1 MNDLDLNTLLG
12 AEDDEGRARRRTR
25 GSGKRG
31 GGRRRRRR
39 RNRGGFIA
47 PLLAFVVLAGIIGGG
62 GYYGYLWLSDA
73 LVPDDYTGQGSGE
86 VVVEIKDG
94 QSASDVA
101 VELERLG
108 VVASVKAFTNAI
120 GNANKSGS
128 LQPGSYKLRK
138 RMSAAQAV
146 SMLGPENRL
155 LAKVTIKEGLRLSD
169 TLNTLAKATGKPVKE
184 FAAAAKD
191 VGALDLPPYARKNLE
206 GYAFPATYEFQPKT
220 TPTQMLAAM
229 VKRFNQT
236 AETMDLPGSAKA
248 LGHTPHEIMVIASI
262 VQAEAGRPEDMP
274 KIARVIYNRLERKPP
289 MKLSMDS
296 TVMYALGKYR
306 TYATHAE
313 LQTKSRYN
321 TYMYEGLPP
330 GPIANPGDHAI
341 EAALN
346 PAKGPW
352 LFFVATDPNGGGV
365 TEFATTEAERQA
377 LLAKCAKNGGCGG

>member
-12 AEDDEGRARRRTR
+12 AEDDEGQTRRRTR

-31 GGRRRRRR
+31 NGRRRRRR
-39 RNRGGFIA
+39 RNRGRFIA

-86 VVVEIKDG
+86 VVIEIKDG
-94 QSASDVA
+94 QSASEVA
-101 VELERLG
+101 EELERQG
-108 VVASVKAFTNAI
+108 VVKSARAFTNAI
-120 GNANKSGS
+120 ANAGKSAS

-138 RMSAAQAV
+138 QMSAAFAV
-146 SMLGPENRL
+146 TMLVPENRL
-155 LAKVTIKEGLRLSD
+155 LARVTIPEGRRLSD
-169 TLNTLAKATGKPVKE
+169 TLTLLAKATGKPVKE
-184 FAAAAKD
+184 FTAAAKD
-191 VGALDLPPYARKNLE
+191 AGDLDLPSYAKGKLE
-206 GYAFPATYEFQPKT
+206 GYAFPATYDFQPKT
-220 TPTQMLAAM
+220 TPAQMLAMM
-229 VKRFNQT
+229 VNRFKQT
-236 AETMDLPGSAKA
+236 AKNVDLEGGAKD
-248 LGHTPHEIMVIASI
+248 LGYTPHEIIIIASI
-262 VQAEAGRPEDMP
+262 VQAEAGRAEDMP
-274 KIARVIYNRLERKPP
+274 KIARVVYNRLGHKPP
-289 MKLSMDS
+289 MPLSMDS

-321 TYMYEGLPP
+321 TYKYEGLPP

-352 LFFVATDPNGGGV
+352 LYFVATDPKSQV
-365 TEFATTEAERQA
+365 TKFATTDAERAA
-377 LLAKCAKNGGCGG
+377 LVAECVGNGGCGG

>member
-12 AEDDEGRARRRTR
+12 AEDDEGQPARRSR
-25 GSGKRG
+25 GSGRRG
-31 GGRRRRRR
+31 ASRRRRKRP
-39 RNRGGFIA
+39 NRGRFIA

-86 VVVEIKDG
+86 VVIEIKDG
-94 QSASDVA
+94 QSASEVA
-101 VELERLG
+101 QELERQG
-108 VVASVKAFTNAI
+108 VVASARAFTNAI
-120 GNANKSGS
+120 GNANMSDK

-138 RMSAAQAV
+138 QMSAAMAV
-146 SMLGPENRL
+146 SMLVPANRL
-155 LAKVTIKEGLRLSD
+155 LAKVTIPEGKRLSD
-169 TLNTLAKATGKPVKE
+169 TLTTLAKETGKPVKE
-184 FAAAAKD
+184 FTAASKNLD
-191 VGALDLPPYARKNLE
+191 ALDLPSYAKGRLE

-229 VKRFNQT
+229 VGRFKKSADT
-236 AETMDLPGSAKA
+236 ADLEGGAKA
-248 LGHTPHEIMVIASI
+248 LGHTPHEIVIIASI
-262 VQAEAGRPEDMP
+262 IQAEAGRAEDMP
-274 KIARVIYNRLERKPP
+274 KIARVIYNRLEREPQ
-289 MKLSMDS
+289 MKLEMDS

-341 EAALN
+341 EAALH
-346 PAKGPW
+346 PAKGSW
-352 LFFVATDPNGGGV
+352 LYFVATDPKGSI
-365 TEFATTEAERQA
+365 TKFATTEAERQA
-377 LLAKCAKNGGCGG
+377 LLAECTKNGGCGG